1 MSIYFTVFVFSF
13 AVFSLE
19 VSQMAPEEQYDI
31 LLFVICLRNTQ
42 DTRTIVWNNVSETSN
57 DSRDIHITGDKK
69 WKWIWS

>member
-1 MSIYFTVFVFSF
+1 
-13 AVFSLE
+13 
-19 VSQMAPEEQYDI
+19 MAPEEQYDI